1 MWEKYNPT
9 KPGTAKKVMLRTKPA
24 AESYVIP
31 DENIIDRALID
42 PLIENIKIILKRQ
55 LITKNIMPR
64 PFFNFFPTSVLK
76 KEVHF

>member
-1 MWEKYNPT
+1 
-9 KPGTAKKVMLRTKPA
+9 MLRTKPA

-55 LITKNIMPR
+55 LITKNNVPK
-64 PFFNFFPTSVLK
+64 PFFNSFPAFVLK